1 MLVGLKAFKVRQDQL
16 VLLVLLGLL
25 VMLAKMGLKVHREF
39 LGLVDLLDLKDRLD
53 LMVLPDHK
61 VELSFME
68 LLLLQVEPE

>member
-1 MLVGLKAFKVRQDQL
+1 
-16 VLLVLLGLL
+16 
-25 VMLAKMGLKVHREF
+25 MLAKMGLKVHRVL

-53 LMVLPDHK
+53 LMGLPDHK